1 MDTIVEESNAEMS
14 LIQKEISRLQDQE
27 RVLQEI
33 LEYEEN
39 VLLSSSTSNE

>member
-33 LEYEEN
+33 LEYEEK